1 MDIFQTTI
9 LALIQGLTEFLPIS
23 SSAHLLFPS
32 EIFNWPDQGLAFDV
46 VLHLGTLSAIIYYY
60 RCSLRSMSNDFFRS
74 FKTRKLSADAKL
86 AWGVILGT
94 IPVGLAGLLFK
105 DFIEINL
112 RSIEVVAYSTLFF
125 GLLLG
130 FSDWVHRKKD
140 KLREMITWR
149 DVAIIG
155 LFQAIA
161 LVPGT
166 SRSGITITAALFLGL
181 SYNLSLKFAFL
192 LSIPVII
199 LATLLM
205 TIDLATSTNTI
216 DWLNLLLGF
225 VISAIAAYA
234 TISMF
239 IRLVDRVGMLPFV
252 LYRLLLG
259 GLLFLLLFLL

>member
-1 MDIFQTTI
+1 MDILQTI
-9 LALIQGLTEFLPIS
+9 ALALIQGLTEFLPIS

-32 EIFNWPDQGLAFDV
+32 ILFNWPDQGLAFDV
-46 VLHLGTLSAIIYYY
+46 VLHLGSLSAVVYYY
-60 RCSLRSMSNDFFRS
+60 RCSLHSMSNDFFGS
-74 FKTRKLSADAKL
+74 FKTRQLSADAML

-94 IPVGLAGLLFK
+94 IPVGLVGLLFK
-105 DFIEINL
+105 DFIELNL
-112 RSIEVVAYSTLFF
+112 RAIEVVAYATLFF

-130 FSDWVHRKKD
+130 LSDWVHRKKD

-149 DVAIIG
+149 DVIIIG

-166 SRSGITITAALFLGL
+166 SRSGITITAALLLGL
-181 SYNLSLKFAFL
+181 SYKLSLKFAFL

-199 LATLLM
+199 LSTLLM
-205 TIDLATSTNTI
+205 TIDLATSTNSI
-216 DWLNLLLGF
+216 DWLSLLLGF
-225 VISAIAAYA
+225 VISALTAYA
-234 TISMF
+234 TITMF

-259 GLLFLLLFLL
+259 GLLFLL

>member
-1 MDIFQTTI
+1 MDIFQTTV

-32 EIFNWPDQGLAFDV
+32 ELFNWPDQGLAFDV
-46 VLHLGTLSAIIYYY
+46 VLHLGTLSAIVYYY
-60 RCSLRSMSNDFFRS
+60 RRSLRSMSNDFFHS
-74 FKTRKLSADAKL
+74 FKTRQLTANAKL
-86 AWGVILGT
+86 AWGVLLGT

-105 DFIEINL
+105 DFIELNL
-112 RSIEVVAYSTLFF
+112 RSIEVVAYTTIIF

-130 FSDWVHRKKD
+130 FSDWIHRKKD
-140 KLREMITWR
+140 KFREVISWS
-149 DVAIIG
+149 DVVIIG
-155 LFQAIA
+155 AFQVIA
-161 LVPGT
+161 LMPGT
-166 SRSGITITAALFLGL
+166 SRSGITITAALLLGL
-181 SYNLSLKFAFL
+181 SYKLSLKFAFL

-199 LATLLM
+199 LSTLLM
-205 TIDLATSTNTI
+205 TLDLTASANTI
-216 DWLNLLLGF
+216 DWLSLLLGF

-259 GLLFLLLFLL
+259 GLLFLL

>member
-32 EIFNWPDQGLAFDV
+32 KLFNWPDQGLAFDV
-46 VLHLGTLSAIIYYY
+46 VLHLGTLSAIVYYY
-60 RCSLRSMSNDFFRS
+60 RYSLRLMSSDFFYS
-74 FKTRKLSADAKL
+74 FKTRQLTADAKL
-86 AWGVILGT
+86 AWGVLLGT

-105 DFIEINL
+105 DFIEVNL
-112 RSIEVVAYSTLFF
+112 RSIEVAAYTTIVF

-130 FSDWVHRKKD
+130 LSDWIHRKKD
-140 KLREMITWR
+140 KFREVIGWS
-149 DVAIIG
+149 DVVIIG
-155 LFQAIA
+155 AFQAIA

-166 SRSGITITAALFLGL
+166 SRSGITITAALLLGL
-181 SYNLSLKFAFL
+181 SYKLSLKFAFL

-199 LATLLM
+199 LSTLLM
-205 TIDLATSTNTI
+205 SIDLANSANTI
-216 DWLNLLLGF
+216 DWLSLLLGF
-225 VISAIAAYA
+225 VISAVAAYA

-259 GLLFLLLFLL
+259 GLLFLL

>member
-1 MDIFQTTI
+1 MDTFQITV

-32 EIFNWPDQGLAFDV
+32 ELLNWPDQGLAFDV
-46 VLHLGTLSAIIYYY
+46 VLHMGTLSAVVYYY

-74 FKTRKLSADAKL
+74 FKTKQLTADAKL

-105 DFIEINL
+105 DFIELNL
-112 RSIEVVAYSTLFF
+112 RSIEVVAYTTIIF

-130 FSDWVHRKKD
+130 LSDWLHRKKD
-140 KLREMITWR
+140 KLREIITWR
-149 DVAIIG
+149 DVVIVG
-155 LFQAIA
+155 LFQAVA

-166 SRSGITITAALFLGL
+166 SRSGITITALLLLGL
-181 SYNLSLKFAFL
+181 SYKLSLKFSFL

-199 LATLLM
+199 LSTLLVS
-205 TIDLATSTNTI
+205 IDLANSANTI
-216 DWLNLLLGF
+216 DWLGLLLGF

-259 GLLFLLLFLL
+259 GLLFLL